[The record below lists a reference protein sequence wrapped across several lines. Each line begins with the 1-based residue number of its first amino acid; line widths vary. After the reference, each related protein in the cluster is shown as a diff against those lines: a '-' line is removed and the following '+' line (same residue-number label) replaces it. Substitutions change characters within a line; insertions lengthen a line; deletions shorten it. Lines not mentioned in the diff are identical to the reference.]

1 MVVTPLDKLFSVV
14 DNKYKAIVV
23 VAKEARRLNK
33 SLKEKGGDALSEK
46 PTITA
51 IRKLLG
57 GELQYK
63 EEEEC

>member
-1 MVVTPLDKLFSVV
+1 MAVTPLDKISSVV

-33 SLKEKGGDALSEK
+33 LLREKGETLSEK
-46 PTITA
+46 PTIAA
-51 IRKLLG
+51 IRKLLR